1 MYHQIAH
8 NKRVSAL
15 VIAAFVVVW
24 VVAGLIV
31 GGILGRSWGGAISG
45 AVILTFFALLGILF
59 SYFFGAGTVLAVSG
73 AQPADPQQY
82 AQLHNIVEALAIGAG
97 LPKPAVYVIDD
108 PSPNAF
114 ATGRDPQHAAVT
126 ATTGLLQM
134 MNREEL
140 EGVIAHEMSHVRDYD
155 VRLLLICSTLVGMA
169 ALIASFAFRGAF
181 TVRGGRDSG
190 QLALFALALGVIFS
204 LIAWIVGPL
213 MQLALSRER
222 ESLADAAGVEL
233 TRNPAGLLGALRKLA
248 ANDQPLVKYNHA
260 TAAMY
265 IDNPLEHH
273 EHWFNHLWDTH
284 PPIQERIA
292 ALERISQVQQ
302 T

>member
-1 MYHQIAH
+1 
-8 NKRVSAL
+8 
-15 VIAAFVVVW
+15 VITAFVAVW
-24 VVAGLIV
+24 IVAGFVI
-31 GGILGRSWGGAISG
+31 GGLFGRSWGSAIAG
-45 AVILTFFALLGILF
+45 AVLLTLFAVGGILF
-59 SYFFGAGTVLAVSG
+59 SYYFGAGTVLAVSG
-73 AQPADPQQY
+73 AQPADPQQFP
-82 AQLHNIVEALAIGAG
+82 QLHNIVEALATGAG

-134 MNREEL
+134 MNREEV
-140 EGVIAHEMSHVRDYD
+140 EGVIGHEMSHIRDYD

-169 ALIASFAFRGAF
+169 ALIASFAFRSAF
-181 TVRGGRDSG
+181 TMRGRNSA
-190 QLALFALALGVIFS
+190 QVALVALALGVIFS
-204 LIAWIVGPL
+204 LIAWLIGPL

-233 TRNPAGLLGALRKLA
+233 TRNPAGLLSALRKLA
-248 ANDQPLVKYNHA
+248 ANDQPLQKYNHA

-273 EHWFNHLWDTH
+273 DHWFNHLWDTH

-292 ALERISQVQQ
+292 ALERIEQVQQ

>member
-8 NKRVSAL
+8 NKRVSAV
-15 VIAAFVVVW
+15 VIGAFVLVW
-24 VVAGLIV
+24 VVAGLVI
-31 GGILGRSWGGAISG
+31 GGLFGGSWASAIGGA
-45 AVILTFFALLGILF
+45 VVLTFFALLGILF
-59 SYFFGAGTVLAVSG
+59 TYYFGSGTVLAVSG
-73 AQPADPQQY
+73 ARPADPQQF

-134 MNREEL
+134 MNREEV
-140 EGVIAHEMSHVRDYD
+140 EGVIGHEMSHIRDYD

-169 ALIASFAFRGAF
+169 ALIASFAFRSAF
-181 TVRGGRDSG
+181 TMRGRNSA
-190 QLALFALALGVIFS
+190 QVALVALALGVIFS
-204 LIAWIVGPL
+204 LIAWLIGPL

-233 TRNPAGLLGALRKLA
+233 TRNPAGLLSALRKLA
-248 ANDQPLVKYNHA
+248 ANDQPLQKYNHA

-273 EHWFNHLWDTH
+273 DHWFNHLWDTH

-292 ALERISQVQQ
+292 ALERIEQVQQ

>member
-8 NKRVSAL
+8 NKRVSVI
-15 VIAAFVVVW
+15 VIAAFVAVW
-24 VVAGLIV
+24 IVAGFVI
-31 GGILGRSWGGAISG
+31 GGLFGRSWGSAIAG
-45 AVILTFFALLGILF
+45 AVLLTLFAVGGILF
-59 SYFFGAGTVLAVSG
+59 SYYFGAGTVLAVSG
-73 AQPADPQQY
+73 AQPADPQQFP
-82 AQLHNIVEALAIGAG
+82 QLHNIVEALAIGAG

-134 MNREEL
+134 MNREEV
-140 EGVIAHEMSHVRDYD
+140 EGVIGHEMSHIRDYD

-169 ALIASFAFRGAF
+169 ALIASFAFRSAF
-181 TVRGGRDSG
+181 TMRGRNSA
-190 QLALFALALGVIFS
+190 QVALVALALGVIFS
-204 LIAWIVGPL
+204 LIAWLIGPL

-233 TRNPAGLLGALRKLA
+233 TRNPAGLLSALRKLA
-248 ANDQPLVKYNHA
+248 ANDQPLQKYNHA

-265 IDNPLEHH
+265 IDKPLEHH
-273 EHWFNHLWDTH
+273 DHWFNHLWDTH

-292 ALERISQVQQ
+292 ALERIEQVQQ

>member
-8 NKRVSAL
+8 NKRVSVTVIVAFVGVWVLAGL
-15 VIAAFVVVW
+15 VIG
-24 VVAGLIV
+24 GL
-31 GGILGRSWGGAISG
+31 LGRGWAGAITG
-45 AVILTFFALLGILF
+45 AVVLTLVAVAGILF
-59 SYFFGAGTVLAVSG
+59 SYYFGAGTVLAVSG
-73 AQPADPQQY
+73 AQPADPQQFQ
-82 AQLHNIVEALAIGAG
+82 QLHNIVEALAIGAG

-140 EGVIAHEMSHVRDYD
+140 EGVIGHEMSHVRDYD
-155 VRLLLICSTLVGMA
+155 VRLLLICSTLVGLA

-181 TVRGGRDSG
+181 TVRGRDSA
-190 QLALFALALGVIFS
+190 QVALIALALGLVFS
-204 LIAWIVGPL
+204 VIAWIVGPL

-233 TRNPAGLLGALRKLA
+233 TRNPAGLLSALRKLA
-248 ANDQPLVKYNHA
+248 ANDQPLQKYNHA

-292 ALERISQVQQ
+292 ALERIQQVRQ

>member
-1 MYHQIAH
+1 MYHQINH
-8 NKRVSAL
+8 NKRVSAIVIALFIAVWLLVGL
-15 VIAAFVVVW
+15 VI
-24 VVAGLIV
+24 
-31 GGILGRSWGGAISG
+31 GGWFTNTWPGAIAG
-45 AVILTFFALLGILF
+45 AAILLLVAVAATLF
-59 SYFFGAGTVLAVSG
+59 TVYFGSSTVLAVSG
-73 AQPADPQQY
+73 AVPADPQQFQ
-82 AQLHNIVEALAIGAG
+82 QLHNIVEALAIGAG

-140 EGVIAHEMSHVRDYD
+140 EGVLAHELSHIRDYD
-155 VRLLLICSTLVGMA
+155 VRLLLIVSTLVGLA
-169 ALIASFAFRGAF
+169 ALIASLAFRAGF
-181 TVRGGRDSG
+181 NVRGRDSA
-190 QLALFALALGVIFS
+190 QFTVIAIVLGVLFS
-204 LIAWIVGPL
+204 IIAWVVGPL

-248 ANDQPLVKYNHA
+248 AQDQPLKKYNHA

-284 PPIQERIA
+284 PPIQERIV
-292 ALERISQVQQ
+292 ALDRIQQVQQ

>member
-8 NKRVSAL
+8 NKRVS
-15 VIAAFVVVW
+15 VIVITAFVAVW
-24 VVAGLIV
+24 IVAGFVI
-31 GGILGRSWGGAISG
+31 GGLFGRSWGSAIAG
-45 AVILTFFALLGILF
+45 AVLLTLFAVGGILF
-59 SYFFGAGTVLAVSG
+59 SYYFGAGAVLAVSG
-73 AQPADPQQY
+73 AQPADPQQFP
-82 AQLHNIVEALAIGAG
+82 QLHNIVEALAIGAG
-97 LPKPAVYVIDD
+97 LPKPAVYVIED

-134 MNREEL
+134 MNREEV
-140 EGVIAHEMSHVRDYD
+140 EGVIGHEMSHIRDYD

-169 ALIASFAFRGAF
+169 ALIASFAFRSAF
-181 TVRGGRDSG
+181 TMRGRNSA
-190 QLALFALALGVIFS
+190 QVALVALALGVIFS
-204 LIAWIVGPL
+204 LIAWLIGPL

-233 TRNPAGLLGALRKLA
+233 TRNPAGLLSALRKLA
-248 ANDQPLVKYNHA
+248 ANDQPLQKYNHA

-273 EHWFNHLWDTH
+273 DHWFNHLWDTH

-292 ALERISQVQQ
+292 ALERIEQVQQ

>member
-8 NKRVSAL
+8 NKRVSVIVITAFVLVWVLAGL
-15 VIAAFVVVW
+15 VIG
-24 VVAGLIV
+24 GL
-31 GGILGRSWGGAISG
+31 LGRSWASAIVGATC
-45 AVILTFFALLGILF
+45 LTLVAAAGIWF
-59 SYFFGAGTVLAVSG
+59 SYYFGAGTVLAVSG

-97 LPKPAVYVIDD
+97 LPKPAVYVIED

-134 MNREEL
+134 MNREEV
-140 EGVIAHEMSHVRDYD
+140 EGVLGHEMSHIRDYD
-155 VRLLLICSTLVGMA
+155 VRLLLICSTLVGLA

-181 TVRGGRDSG
+181 TMRGRDSA
-190 QLALFALALGVIFS
+190 QVALIALALGVVFS
-204 LIAWIVGPL
+204 VIAWLVGPL

-233 TRNPAGLLGALRKLA
+233 TRNPAGLLSALRKLA
-248 ANDQPLVKYNHA
+248 ANDQPLQKYNHA

-273 EHWFNHLWDTH
+273 DHWFNHLWDTH
-284 PPIQERIA
+284 PPIEERIA
-292 ALERISQVQQ
+292 ALERIEQVQQ

>member
-8 NKRVSAL
+8 NKRVSVVVIVAFVGVWVLAGL
-15 VIAAFVVVW
+15 VIG
-24 VVAGLIV
+24 GL
-31 GGILGRSWGGAISG
+31 LGRGWAGAITG
-45 AVILTFFALLGILF
+45 AVVLTLVAVAGILF
-59 SYFFGAGTVLAVSG
+59 SYYFGAGTVLAVSG
-73 AQPADPQQY
+73 AQPADPQQFQ
-82 AQLHNIVEALAIGAG
+82 QLHNIVEALAIGAG

-140 EGVIAHEMSHVRDYD
+140 EGVIGHEMSHVRDYD
-155 VRLLLICSTLVGMA
+155 VRLLLICSTLVGLA

-181 TVRGGRDSG
+181 TVRGRDSA
-190 QLALFALALGVIFS
+190 QVALIALALGLVFS
-204 LIAWIVGPL
+204 VIAWIVGPL

-233 TRNPAGLLGALRKLA
+233 TRNPAGLLSALRKLA
-248 ANDQPLVKYNHA
+248 ANDQPLQKYNHA

-292 ALERISQVQQ
+292 ALERIEQVRQ

>member
-8 NKRVSAL
+8 NKRVSVTVIVAFVGVWVLAGL
-15 VIAAFVVVW
+15 VIG
-24 VVAGLIV
+24 GL
-31 GGILGRSWGGAISG
+31 LGRGWAGAITG
-45 AVILTFFALLGILF
+45 AVVLTLVAVAGILF
-59 SYFFGAGTVLAVSG
+59 SYYFGAGTVLAVSG
-73 AQPADPQQY
+73 AQPADPQQFQ
-82 AQLHNIVEALAIGAG
+82 QLHNIVEALAIGAG

-140 EGVIAHEMSHVRDYD
+140 EGVIGHEMSHVRDYD
-155 VRLLLICSTLVGMA
+155 VRLLLICSTLVGLA

-181 TVRGGRDSG
+181 TVRGRDSA
-190 QLALFALALGVIFS
+190 QVALIALALGLVFS
-204 LIAWIVGPL
+204 VIAWIVGPL

-233 TRNPAGLLGALRKLA
+233 TRNPAGLLSALRKLA
-248 ANDQPLVKYNHA
+248 ANDQPLQKYNHA

-292 ALERISQVQQ
+292 ALERIEQVRQ

>member
-8 NKRVSAL
+8 NKRVSVI
-15 VIAAFVVVW
+15 VIAAFVAVW
-24 VVAGLIV
+24 IVAGFVI
-31 GGILGRSWGGAISG
+31 GGLFGRSWGSAIAG
-45 AVILTFFALLGILF
+45 AVLLTLFAVGGILF
-59 SYFFGAGTVLAVSG
+59 SYYFGAGTVLAVSG
-73 AQPADPQQY
+73 AQPADPQQFP
-82 AQLHNIVEALAIGAG
+82 QLHNIVEALAIGAG

-134 MNREEL
+134 MNREEV
-140 EGVIAHEMSHVRDYD
+140 EGVIGHEMSHIRDYD

-169 ALIASFAFRGAF
+169 ALIASFAFRSAF
-181 TVRGGRDSG
+181 TMRGRNSA
-190 QLALFALALGVIFS
+190 QVALVALALGVIFS
-204 LIAWIVGPL
+204 LIAWLIGPL

-233 TRNPAGLLGALRKLA
+233 TRNPAGLLSALRKLA
-248 ANDQPLVKYNHA
+248 ANDQPLQKYNHA

-273 EHWFNHLWDTH
+273 DHWFNHLWDTH

-292 ALERISQVQQ
+292 ALERIEQVQQ

>member
-1 MYHQIAH
+1 MYHRIAH
-8 NKRVSAL
+8 NRRLS
-15 VIAAFVVVW
+15 VIVVVAFLLIW
-24 VVAGLIV
+24 VAVGLLV
-31 GGILGRSWGGAISG
+31 GGIWGRGWGGAIAG
-45 AVILTFFALLGILF
+45 AVILSLVAAGAALF
-59 SYFFGAGTVLAVSG
+59 SYYFGAGTVLAISG
-73 AQPADPQQY
+73 AQPADPQQF
-82 AQLHNIVEALAIGAG
+82 AQLHNIVEALAIGDG

-108 PSPNAF
+108 ASPNAF

-140 EGVIAHEMSHVRDYD
+140 EGVIAHEMSHIRDYD
-155 VRLLLICSTLVGMA
+155 VRLLLIVSTLVGLA

-181 TVRGGRDSG
+181 TMRGRDSA
-190 QLALFALALGVIFS
+190 QVALAALALGVIFS

-222 ESLADAAGVEL
+222 ESLADAEGVAL
-233 TRNPAGLLGALRKLA
+233 TRNPAGLISALRKLA
-248 ANDQPLVKYNHA
+248 ANDQPLQTYNHA

-273 EHWFNHLWDTH
+273 DHWFNHLWDTH

>member
-8 NKRVSAL
+8 NKRVS
-15 VIAAFVVVW
+15 VIVITAFVAVW
-24 VVAGLIV
+24 IVAGFVI
-31 GGILGRSWGGAISG
+31 GGLFGRSWGSAIAG
-45 AVILTFFALLGILF
+45 AVLLTLFAVGGILF
-59 SYFFGAGTVLAVSG
+59 SYYFGAGTVLAVSG
-73 AQPADPQQY
+73 AQPADPQQFP
-82 AQLHNIVEALAIGAG
+82 QLHNIVEALAIGAG

-134 MNREEL
+134 MNREEV
-140 EGVIAHEMSHVRDYD
+140 EGVIGHEMSHIRDYD

-169 ALIASFAFRGAF
+169 ALIASFAFRSAF
-181 TVRGGRDSG
+181 TMRGRNSA
-190 QLALFALALGVIFS
+190 QVALVALALGVIFS
-204 LIAWIVGPL
+204 LIAWLIGPL

-233 TRNPAGLLGALRKLA
+233 TRNPAGLLSALRKLA
-248 ANDQPLVKYNHA
+248 ANDQPLQKYNHA

-273 EHWFNHLWDTH
+273 DHWFNHLWDTH

-292 ALERISQVQQ
+292 ALERIEQVQQ

>member
-8 NKRVSAL
+8 NKRVS
-15 VIAAFVVVW
+15 VIVITAFVAVW
-24 VVAGLIV
+24 IVAGFVI
-31 GGILGRSWGGAISG
+31 GGLFGRSWGSAIAG
-45 AVILTFFALLGILF
+45 AVLLTLFAVGGILF
-59 SYFFGAGTVLAVSG
+59 SYYFGAGTVLAVSG
-73 AQPADPQQY
+73 AQPADPQQFP
-82 AQLHNIVEALAIGAG
+82 QLHNIVEALAIGAG
-97 LPKPAVYVIDD
+97 LPKPAVYVIED

-134 MNREEL
+134 MNREEV
-140 EGVIAHEMSHVRDYD
+140 EGVIGHEMSHIRDYD

-169 ALIASFAFRGAF
+169 ALIASFAFRSAF
-181 TVRGGRDSG
+181 TMRGRNSA
-190 QLALFALALGVIFS
+190 QVALVALALGVIFS
-204 LIAWIVGPL
+204 LIAWLIGPL

-233 TRNPAGLLGALRKLA
+233 TRNPAGLLSALRKLA
-248 ANDQPLVKYNHA
+248 ANDQPLQKYNHA

-273 EHWFNHLWDTH
+273 DHWFNHLWDTH

-292 ALERISQVQQ
+292 ALERIEQVQQ

>member
-15 VIAAFVVVW
+15 VIVAFVAVW
-24 VVAGLIV
+24 VVAGLLI
-31 GGILGRSWGGAISG
+31 GGLVGRSWGSAIGG
-45 AVILTFFALLGILF
+45 AVVLTFFALLGILF
-59 SYFFGAGTVLAVSG
+59 TYYFGSGTVLAVSG

-181 TVRGGRDSG
+181 TMRGRVSAH
-190 QLALFALALGVIFS
+190 LALVAIALRVIFS
-204 LIAWIVGPL
+204 LIARVAGPL
-213 MQLALSRER
+213 IPLALSRER
-222 ESLADAAGVEL
+222 
-233 TRNPAGLLGALRKLA
+233 
-248 ANDQPLVKYNHA
+248 
-260 TAAMY
+260 
-265 IDNPLEHH
+265 
-273 EHWFNHLWDTH
+273 
-284 PPIQERIA
+284 
-292 ALERISQVQQ
+292 
-302 T
+302 